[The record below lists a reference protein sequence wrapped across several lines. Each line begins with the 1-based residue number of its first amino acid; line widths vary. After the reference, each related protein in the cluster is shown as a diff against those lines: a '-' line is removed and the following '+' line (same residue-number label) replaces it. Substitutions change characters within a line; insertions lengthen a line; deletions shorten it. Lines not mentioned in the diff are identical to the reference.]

1 LVGWLVG
8 DTGTINVNIDY
19 KYILFCAVCD
29 IYFLQLVYKHG
40 LAQHPVMEETIKLM
54 FEAMGEFRLGKS
66 STLFNKMAKDL
77 GHIVL
82 TNKKDQ
88 TTRFVRSAAW
98 AVKTFLQ
105 NLPTLVM
112 VYNTMY
118 EERASERDNTA
129 AKAILQKVKKLR
141 DPKFLLRLVG
151 LGMIMEN
158 YCEVSL
164 EGQYSTHLPS
174 QVWDSVIKN
183 RAELELLAEDW
194 TWGHKDLKYID
205 VEAPEKIVERLL
217 ETGIYR
223 PKVLYKNIIRKGG
236 ELREA
241 GLLEGDMK
249 VTSLF
254 EDEEMVLP
262 LAGEIPM
269 EVPVTRRGRR
279 REGARSSFE
288 TDRADEEEMEGVGEG
303 KELTREDVVE
313 VEKLLSDLCR

>member
-1 LVGWLVG
+1 LVGV
-8 DTGTINVNIDY
+8 TGTINVNIDY
-19 KYILFCAVCD
+19 EYILFCAVCD

-88 TTRFVRSAAW
+88 ITRLVRSAAQ

-118 EERASERDNTA
+118 EEPASERDNTA

-151 LGMIMEN
+151 LGMIRKKQMEK
-158 YCEVSL
+158 SRFPL
-164 EGQYSTHLPS
+164 EFWQ
-174 QVWDSVIKN
+174 
-183 RAELELLAEDW
+183 
-194 TWGHKDLKYID
+194 
-205 VEAPEKIVERLL
+205 
-217 ETGIYR
+217 
-223 PKVLYKNIIRKGG
+223 
-236 ELREA
+236 
-241 GLLEGDMK
+241 
-249 VTSLF
+249 
-254 EDEEMVLP
+254 
-262 LAGEIPM
+262 
-269 EVPVTRRGRR
+269 
-279 REGARSSFE
+279 
-288 TDRADEEEMEGVGEG
+288 
-303 KELTREDVVE
+303 
-313 VEKLLSDLCR
+313 